1 MAAFDVTDSAM
12 KGYGLVWQ
20 ERRYLMRLA
29 AFPILIKFVC
39 SITVMMNGYDFDFV
53 KQALLMLP
61 SYFADGWVM
70 SHLVRLIYLGQRWPF
85 RPSGVPENDIAMLR
99 DRAGGIMAGT
109 VFFAVI
115 EFLKTGFMGLLF
127 MTAPPGAL
135 PGQNPPAGPVKPGT
149 GEGASITDV
158 AAQAQSSP
166 YTAVAGIV
174 MIIVT
179 IWLVRYLWLY
189 IPAAAG
195 FSGRAYLKRV
205 GGLAGSARLLGAWLI
220 CSVPVQVG
228 FIIVATVLLAPL
240 LGLGPQ
246 GLSPSGQFIMN
257 AFRVVV
263 DMVMALIVTA
273 GMAFV
278 IRNMFAAERA

>member
-12 KGYGLVWQ
+12 KGYSLVWQ

-29 AFPILIKFVC
+29 AFPLLIKFVC
-39 SITVMMNGYDFDFV
+39 SMTVMMNGYDFDFI

-70 SHLVRLIYLGQRWPF
+70 SHLVRLIYLDQRWPF
-85 RPSGVPENDIAMLR
+85 RPTGVLEKDMAMLR

-115 EFLKTGFMGLLF
+115 EFLKTGLTGLLV
-127 MTAPPGAL
+127 MTAPPGSM
-135 PGQNPPAGPVKPGT
+135 PGQDGPAGPVQPGA
-149 GEGASITDV
+149 GEGSSMADV
-158 AAQAQSSP
+158 AAQAQGSP
-166 YTAVAGIV
+166 YMAVTGIV
-174 MIIVT
+174 MIVVT

-205 GGLAGSARLLGAWLI
+205 GGLMGSIRLLGVWLI
-220 CSVPVQVG
+220 CSVPVLFG
-228 FIIVATVLLAPL
+228 FVILANILLVPL
-240 LGLGPQ
+240 LGYGPQ
-246 GLSPSGQFIMN
+246 GLSPLGEFVMN
-257 AFRVVV
+257 ALRVVI
-263 DMVMALIVTA
+263 VMISTLITTA
-273 GMAFV
+273 GMALV
-278 IRNMFAAERA
+278 IRNMFVTNRT

>member
-12 KGYGLVWQ
+12 KGYSLIWK
-20 ERRYLMRLA
+20 ERRYLVRLA
-29 AFPILIKFVC
+29 VFPILIKFVC
-39 SITVMMNGYDFDFV
+39 SMTVMMNGYDFDFV

-70 SHLVRLIYLGQRWPF
+70 SHLVRLIYLDQRWPF
-85 RPSGVPENDIAMLR
+85 RPSGVPEKDIAMLR

-115 EFLKTGFMGLLF
+115 EFLKTGLTGLLV
-127 MTAPPGAL
+127 MTAPPGSL
-135 PGQNPPAGPVKPGT
+135 PESGKPAGPAHPGSAD
-149 GEGASITDV
+149 GSSMADV

-166 YTAVAGIV
+166 LMAVAGIV

-179 IWLVRYLWLY
+179 IWMVRYLWLY

-205 GGLAGSARLLGAWLI
+205 GGFMGSVRLLGAWLI
-220 CSVPVQVG
+220 CSVPVLFG
-228 FIIVATVLLAPL
+228 FVILANILLVPL
-240 LGLGPQ
+240 LGYGPQ
-246 GLSPSGQFIMN
+246 GLSPFGEFVMN
-257 AFRVVV
+257 ALRVVI
-263 DMVMALIVTA
+263 VMISTMITTA
-273 GMAFV
+273 GMALV
-278 IRNMFAAERA
+278 IRNLFMAERA

>member
-12 KGYGLVWQ
+12 KGYSLIWK

-39 SITVMMNGYDFDFV
+39 SMTVMMNGYDFDFV

-70 SHLVRLIYLGQRWPF
+70 SHLVRLIYLDQRWPF
-85 RPSGVPENDIAMLR
+85 CATGVPEKDIAMLR

-109 VFFAVI
+109 VFFVVI
-115 EFLKTGFMGLLF
+115 EFLKTGLTGFLV
-127 MTAPPGAL
+127 MTAPPGSL
-135 PGQNPPAGPVKPGT
+135 PEKGMPAGPVQPDAAG
-149 GEGASITDV
+149 GSSMADV

-166 YTAVAGIV
+166 LMAVAGVV

-179 IWLVRYLWLY
+179 IWVVRYLWLY

-195 FSGRAYLKRV
+195 FSGRAYLKKV
-205 GGLAGSARLLGAWLI
+205 GGLMGSIRLLGAWLI
-220 CSVPVQVG
+220 CSVPVLFG
-228 FIIVATVLLAPL
+228 FVILANILLVPL
-240 LGLGPQ
+240 LGYGPQ
-246 GLSPSGQFIMN
+246 GLSPLGEFVLNSL
-257 AFRVVV
+257 RVVV
-263 DMVMALIVTA
+263 VMISTMITTA
-273 GMAFV
+273 GMAYV
-278 IRNMFAAERA
+278 IRNMFMASRA

>member
-12 KGYGLVWQ
+12 KGYSLVWQ

-39 SITVMMNGYDFDFV
+39 SMTVMMNGYDFDFI

-70 SHLVRLIYLGQRWPF
+70 SHLVRLIYLDQRWPF
-85 RPSGVPENDIAMLR
+85 RPMGVPEKDIAMLR

-115 EFLKTGFMGLLF
+115 EFLKTGLTGLLV
-127 MTAPPGAL
+127 MTAPPGSL
-135 PGQNPPAGPVKPGT
+135 PGQGAPAGPVQPGADH
-149 GEGASITDV
+149 GGSMAEV
-158 AAQAQSSP
+158 AAQAQASP
-166 YTAVAGIV
+166 YMAVMGIA
-174 MIIVT
+174 MIVVT
-179 IWLVRYLWLY
+179 IWMVRYLWLY

-205 GGLAGSARLLGAWLI
+205 GGLMGSIRLLGVWLI
-220 CSVPVQVG
+220 CSVPVLFG
-228 FIIVATVLLAPL
+228 FVILANILLVPL
-240 LGLGPQ
+240 LGYGPQ
-246 GLSPSGQFIMN
+246 GLSPLGEFVMN
-257 AFRVVV
+257 ALRVVI
-263 DMVMALIVTA
+263 VMATTMITTA
-273 GMAFV
+273 GMALV
-278 IRNMFAAERA
+278 IRGMFVADRV

>member
-12 KGYGLVWQ
+12 KGYSLVWQ

-29 AFPILIKFVC
+29 AFPLLIKFVC
-39 SITVMMNGYDFDFV
+39 SMTVMMNGYDFDFT

-85 RPSGVPENDIAMLR
+85 RPSGVPETDMAMLR

-115 EFLKTGFMGLLF
+115 EFLKTGLTGFLV

-135 PGQNPPAGPVKPGT
+135 PGQDGSPAPVKPGADA
-149 GEGASITDV
+149 GSSMGDV
-158 AAQAQSSP
+158 VAQAQSSP
-166 YTAVAGIV
+166 YTALAGIV
-174 MIIVT
+174 MIIATV
-179 IWLVRYLWLY
+179 WMVRYLWLY

-195 FSGRAYLKRV
+195 FSGRAYLKKV
-205 GGLAGSARLLGAWLI
+205 GGLMGSVRLLGVWLI
-220 CSVPVQVG
+220 CSVPVLVG
-228 FIIVATVLLAPL
+228 FVILANILFVPL
-240 LGLGPQ
+240 LGMGPQ
-246 GLSPSGQFIMN
+246 GLSPLGEFVMN
-257 AFRVVV
+257 ALRVVV
-263 DMVMALIVTA
+263 VMAMTMVTTA
-273 GMAFV
+273 GMALV
-278 IRNMFAAERA
+278 IRGMFTVDRA